1 MVIDNAGSTTV
12 SGADA
17 TALYIEGDNALV
29 INEGNQTISG
39 GAVGTR
45 IDGDDAHTTNT
56 GDIAVDGA
64 GSAAVIINGDN
75 GSLDPGGRSAGHRRR
90 DGHHHLWH
98 PET

>member
-1 MVIDNAGSTTV
+1 VSYNAGSNTV

-45 IDGDDAHTTNT
+45 IDGDDAHTTNP

-75 GSLDPGGRSAGHRRR
+75 GSL
-90 DGHHHLWH
+90 
-98 PET
+98 TQ

>member
-39 GAVGTR
+39 GAVGSNQT
-45 IDGDDAHTTNT
+45 ISG
-56 GDIAVDGA
+56 GA
-64 GSAAVIINGDN
+64 G
-75 GSLDPGGRSAGHRRR
+75 RRR
-90 DGHHHLWH
+90 YAH
-98 PET
+98 